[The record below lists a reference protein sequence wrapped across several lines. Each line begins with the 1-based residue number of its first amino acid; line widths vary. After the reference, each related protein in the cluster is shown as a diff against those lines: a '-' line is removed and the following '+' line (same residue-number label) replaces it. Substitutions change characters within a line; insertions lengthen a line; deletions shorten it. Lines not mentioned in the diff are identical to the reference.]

1 MEGSNKE
8 EEKKGTDNQNE
19 IQSVNP
25 ENQIS
30 SITEAETEAKIKEIE
45 AKFSAVKFSMEEK
58 DMLRQIYSENAP
70 GEELNTKIAKLLK
83 EMSE

>member
-8 EEKKGTDNQNE
+8 EEKKGADNQ

-83 EMSE
+83 DMSE